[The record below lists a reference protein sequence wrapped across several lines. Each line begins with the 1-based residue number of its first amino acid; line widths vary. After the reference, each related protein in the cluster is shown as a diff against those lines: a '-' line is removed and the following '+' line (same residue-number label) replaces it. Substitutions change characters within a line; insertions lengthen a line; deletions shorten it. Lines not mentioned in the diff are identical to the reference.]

1 MNEITGKIRGASS
14 AGSTSILYIKRK
26 LRKIIGILCEWRCL
40 ENIKEHSEIG
50 DLVTVYAEN
59 YQILSKKEMKREAIP
74 IIK

>member
-14 AGSTSILYIKRK
+14 AGSTSILYLKRK
-26 LRKIIGILCEWRCL
+26 LRKVIGILCEWRCL
-40 ENIKEHSEIG
+40 DNIRENLEIG
-50 DLVTVYAEN
+50 DLITIYAEN